1 MPVPLRLRPPAT
13 VLTTLLGGLKLGLI
27 RMMPV
32 AQRPKILR
40 RIIIMNRITLLVIHL
55 IRIGP
60 AQSHTPVII
69 LNRPL
74 TPMPV
79 TIQYQGTNPRP
90 IRIEPSLTLTTP
102 NHTNPTKKKTGLAG
116 AEQERKPKGKQ
127 PSRKSSQISQ
137 PKCFRW
143 ESNPHV
149 TRQRILSAP
158 RLPFRHQSKRTDNPH
173 ATLTKNMGAARH
185 LTQTAKRKPNGK
197 NGFLPPATASG
208 C

>member
-1 MPVPLRLRPPAT
+1 MHHRLMERRMPVPLRLRHPAT

-40 RIIIMNRITLLVIHL
+40 RIIITHRITLLMIHL
-55 IRIGP
+55 IRIGT

-74 TPMPV
+74 APMPV

-127 PSRKSSQISQ
+127 PTAGKVLRSA
-137 PKCFRW
+137 
-143 ESNPHV
+143 NP
-149 TRQRILSAP
+149 S
-158 RLPFRHQSKRTDNPH
+158 
-173 ATLTKNMGAARH
+173 
-185 LTQTAKRKPNGK
+185 
-197 NGFLPPATASG
+197 ASG
-208 C
+208 GSRTHTSQDNAF